1 MLTTLWSWLRGRG
14 ASWGSSV
21 GRLGDYE
28 LPSTFRVA
36 SAGADGG
43 VRMDAIAIVEPLEP
57 GSSGVLDTESCF
69 SEWQDVE
76 SAMRHVGVLYP
87 GRYTVFL
94 EPSGRIFLQAEA
106 ESRGRGPSVRHC
118 PRGGTS

>member
-1 MLTTLWSWLRGRG
+1 MFTSLWSWLRGRG
-14 ASWGSSV
+14 ASRGSSV

-57 GSSGVLDTESCF
+57 GSSGVLDTECRLV
-69 SEWQDVE
+69 EWQDAE
-76 SAMRHVGVLYP
+76 SA
-87 GRYTVFL
+87 
-94 EPSGRIFLQAEA
+94 
-106 ESRGRGPSVRHC
+106 
-118 PRGGTS
+118 